1 MKYQNGKY
9 EKKTQKL
16 EGKAVPDWIDTY
28 VEETKKVPSP
38 EIFRLWS
45 AITAI
50 SGVLERKVWTTG
62 SAGEIYPNLF
72 TVLVG
77 PPASG
82 KDNAIRPIRELWA
95 KINML
100 NLAPDNVT
108 KASLIDVLS
117 RSMRTIMNGSSA
129 PYIFSALSVPAPE
142 FGVFFTH
149 HDTEF
154 LSVLN
159 HIYGS
164 PPSYKEERRSAGIV
178 EVNKPHLVLLSGTQ
192 PDYLNG
198 FLPEEAWGMGFTSRL
213 LLIYSGEHP
222 KADLFAMQA
231 QQSYTL
237 LPDLKKLFDLK
248 GQFVWSKNAIDE
260 INAWNQAGCPPAPT
274 HSKLL
279 HYNGRRA
286 LHAIKLSMIS
296 AASRSGELYVT
307 IEDFERAKD
316 WLLAAEVT
324 MPDIF
329 RAMGQRSDMQIIADL
344 HFHLY
349 RIWSSVAVD
358 KRQPL
363 VDKDLYGFL
372 HSRVPSE
379 KIKNIIDTAVKTG
392 YFRQGTYP
400 GEWIPNTLTRQFG
413 NA

>member
-1 MKYQNGKY
+1 M
-9 EKKTQKL
+9 
-16 EGKAVPDWIDTY
+16 PDWIETY

-38 EIFRLWS
+38 ELYRLWS

-50 SGVLERKVWTTG
+50 SGALERKVWTTG
-62 SAGEIYPNLF
+62 SAGPIYPNLF

-95 KINML
+95 RISAL

-117 RSMRTIMNGSSA
+117 RSMRTVMNGAST

-149 HDTEF
+149 HDLEF

-164 PPSYKEERRSAGIV
+164 PPSYKEERRTAGII
-178 EVNKPHLVLLSGTQ
+178 EVNKPHLVILSGTQ

-198 FLPEEAWGMGFTSRL
+198 FLPDEAWGMGFTSRL
-213 LLIYSGEHP
+213 LLIYSGATP
-222 KADLFAMQA
+222 KADLFAMHA
-231 QQSYTL
+231 QQSSSL
-237 LPDLKKLFDLK
+237 MPELKKIFDLK
-248 GQFVWSKNAIDE
+248 GEFVWSKNAIDE

-274 HSKLL
+274 HTKLL

-286 LHAIKLSMIS
+286 LHTIKLSMIS
-296 AASRSGELYVT
+296 SASRSPELHVT
-307 IEDFERAKD
+307 VDDFERARD
-316 WLLAAEVT
+316 WLLDAEKV

-329 RAMGQRSDMQIIADL
+329 RAMGQRSDHQILSDM
-344 HFHLY
+344 HFYLY
-349 RIWSSVAVD
+349 RAWSSVALD
-358 KRQPL
+358 KRKPL
-363 VDKDLYGFL
+363 VDKDIYDFL
-372 HSRVPSE
+372 HSRIPSE
-379 KIKNIIDTAVKTG
+379 KIKGIIDVAEKTG
-392 YFRQGTYP
+392 YIRKGPYP
-400 GEWIPNTLTRQFG
+400 GEWVPNTLTNNFG
-413 NA
+413 TS